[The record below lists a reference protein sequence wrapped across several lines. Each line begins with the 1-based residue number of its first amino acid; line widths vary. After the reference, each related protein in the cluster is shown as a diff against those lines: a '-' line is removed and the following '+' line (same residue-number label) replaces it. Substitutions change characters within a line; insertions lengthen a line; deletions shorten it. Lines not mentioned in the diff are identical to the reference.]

1 MSGPRLLSPSAV
13 ENVKKW
19 TFYDSAQRDDIVV
32 FAYTLDSRAC
42 GRKGEDRNLIELVQ
56 PNLVLL
62 TSCPPRVNV

>member
-42 GRKGEDRNLIELVQ
+42 GRKGEDRNL
-56 PNLVLL
+56 
-62 TSCPPRVNV
+62 CPPRVNV